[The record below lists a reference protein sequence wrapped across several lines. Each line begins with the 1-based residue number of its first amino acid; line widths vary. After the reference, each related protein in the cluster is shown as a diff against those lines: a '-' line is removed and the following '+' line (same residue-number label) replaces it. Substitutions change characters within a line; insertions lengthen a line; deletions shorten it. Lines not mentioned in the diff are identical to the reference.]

1 MDSLYTAANVTLDH
15 LTFTMRQTGVPSPLD
30 EIFSAALIFAL
41 LSGIIANISYW
52 ALDKKPVPSKTENK
66 PIAIPRVGK
75 DPNEIG
81 MAAARADFLRNGYQ
95 LIREGYK
102 QACNP

>member
-1 MDSLYTAANVTLDH
+1 MDSIRTAANVTLDY
-15 LTFTMRQTGVPSPLD
+15 LTLTMRQTGVPSPLD
-30 EIFSAALIFAL
+30 EVISAALIFAL
-41 LSGIIANISYW
+41 LSGIIANVGYW
-52 ALDKKPVPSKTENK
+52 VLEKKPVLEKAENK
-66 PIAIPRVGK
+66 PIPIPRVGK

-102 QACNP
+102 KA